1 VPILYR
7 HIRTDKQEVFYIG
20 IGENESR
27 AYDKKGRTRVWKNT
41 ANKGYE
47 TEILFED
54 LTWEQATEKEKEF
67 IALYGRKDLGL
78 GTLVNLTDGGEGT
91 IGYKHTEESKEKNR
105 IAASGRNNAFY
116 GKERPDHSK
125 RMQGDKNPCFGRV
138 GENHPMFGKTGY
150 WKGKNR
156 TDRAKQVTYDG
167 KEFES
172 QTALAKHLNKSKAY
186 VTKILKR
193 TIKL

>member
-1 VPILYR
+1 MPILYR

-27 AYDKKGRTRVWKNT
+27 AYNKKNRTRVWKNT

-54 LTWEQATEKEKEF
+54 LTWEQAAEKEKEF

-91 IGYKHTEESKEKNR
+91 IGYKHTQEAKEKNR
-105 IAASGRNNAFY
+105 IAASGKNNAFY
-116 GKERPDHSK
+116 GKERPDHSLK
-125 RMQGDKNPCFGRV
+125 MQGDKNPCFGRV
-138 GENHPMFGKTGY
+138 GDKNPAFGKPGY
-150 WKGKNR
+150 WKDKIGN
-156 TDRAKQVTYDG
+156 RAKQVTYEG
-167 KEFES
+167 KQFES
-172 QTALAKHLNKSKAY
+172 QTALAKYLNKSKAY

>member
-1 VPILYR
+1 MPILYR

-27 AYDKKGRTRVWKNT
+27 AYNKKNRTRVWKNT

-54 LTWEQATEKEKEF
+54 LTWEQAAEKEKEF

-91 IGYKHTEESKEKNR
+91 IGYRHTEEAKEKNR
-105 IAASGRNNAFY
+105 IAASGKNNAFY

-138 GENHPMFGKTGY
+138 GENHPMFGKPGY

-156 TDRAKQVTYDG
+156 IDRAKKVTYEG

-172 QTALAKHLNKSKAY
+172 QTALAKYLNKSKAY

>member
-27 AYDKKGRTRVWKNT
+27 AYNKKNRTRVWKNT

-54 LTWEQATEKEKEF
+54 VTWEQVIEKEKEF

-91 IGYKHTEESKEKNR
+91 IGYKHTDEAKEKNR
-105 IAASGRNNAFY
+105 LASTGKNNPWY
-116 GKERPDHSK
+116 KKERPDHSLK
-125 RMQGDKNPCFGRV
+125 MQVDKNPCFGRV
-138 GENHPMFGKTGY
+138 GDKNPAFGKPGY
-150 WKGKNR
+150 WTGR
-156 TDRAKQVTYDG
+156 IVSRAKQVTYEG
-167 KEFES
+167 KQFES
-172 QTALAKHLNKSKAY
+172 QTALAKYLNKSKAY

>member
-1 VPILYR
+1 MPILYR

-27 AYDKKGRTRVWKNT
+27 AYNKKNRTRVWKNT

-54 LTWEQATEKEKEF
+54 VTWEQVIEKEKEF
-67 IALYGRKDLGL
+67 IALYGRKNLGL

-91 IGYKHTEESKEKNR
+91 IGYKHTDEAKEKNR
-105 IAASGRNNAFY
+105 LASTGKNNPWY
-116 GKERPDHSK
+116 KKERPDHSLK
-125 RMQGDKNPCFGRV
+125 MQGDKNPCFGRV
-138 GENHPMFGKTGY
+138 GDKNPAFGKPGY
-150 WKGKNR
+150 WTGR
-156 TDRAKQVTYDG
+156 IGSRAKQVTYEG
-167 KEFES
+167 KQFES
-172 QTALAKHLNKSKAY
+172 QTALAKYLNKSKAY

>member
-1 VPILYR
+1 MPILYR

-27 AYDKKGRTRVWKNT
+27 AYNKKNRTRVWKNT

-54 LTWEQATEKEKEF
+54 VTWEQVIEKEKEF

-91 IGYKHTEESKEKNR
+91 IGYKHTDEAKEKNR
-105 IAASGRNNAFY
+105 LASTGKNNPWY
-116 GKERPDHSK
+116 KKERPDHSLK
-125 RMQGDKNPCFGRV
+125 MQGDKNPCFDRV
-138 GENHPMFGKTGY
+138 GDKNPAFGKPGY
-150 WKGKNR
+150 WTGR
-156 TDRAKQVTYDG
+156 IGSRAKQVTYEG
-167 KEFES
+167 KQFES
-172 QTALAKHLNKSKAY
+172 QTALAKYLNKSKAY

>member
-27 AYDKKGRTRVWKNT
+27 AYNKKNRTRVWKNT

-54 LTWEQATEKEKEF
+54 VTWEQVIEKEKEF

-91 IGYKHTEESKEKNR
+91 IGYKHTDEAKEKNR
-105 IAASGRNNAFY
+105 LASTGKNNPWY
-116 GKERPDHSK
+116 KKERPDHSLK
-125 RMQGDKNPCFGRV
+125 MQGDKNPCFGRV
-138 GENHPMFGKTGY
+138 GDKNPAFGKPGY
-150 WKGKNR
+150 WTGR
-156 TDRAKQVTYDG
+156 IGSRAKQVTYEG
-167 KEFES
+167 KQFES
-172 QTALAKHLNKSKAY
+172 QTALAKYLNKSKAY

>member
-1 VPILYR
+1 MPILYR
-7 HIRTDKQEVFYIG
+7 HIRTDKQQVFYIG

-27 AYDKKGRTRVWKNT
+27 AYDKKNRTRVWKNT

-91 IGYKHTEESKEKNR
+91 IGYKHTEEAKEKNR
-105 IAASGRNNAFY
+105 IAASGKNNAFY
-116 GKERPDHSK
+116 GKERPDQSE

-150 WKGKNR
+150 WKDKTGN
-156 TDRAKQVTYDG
+156 RAKQVTYDG

-172 QTALAKHLNKSKAY
+172 QTALAKYLNKSKAY
-186 VTKILKR
+186 VTKILK
-193 TIKL
+193 KNN

>member
-1 VPILYR
+1 MPILYR

-27 AYDKKGRTRVWKNT
+27 AYNKKNRTRVWKNT

-54 LTWEQATEKEKEF
+54 VTWEQVIEKEKEF

-91 IGYKHTEESKEKNR
+91 IGYKHTDEAKEKNR
-105 IAASGRNNAFY
+105 LASTGKNNPWY
-116 GKERPDHSK
+116 KKERPDHSLK
-125 RMQGDKNPCFGRV
+125 KQGDKNPCFGRV
-138 GENHPMFGKTGY
+138 GDKNPAFGKPGY
-150 WKGKNR
+150 WTGR
-156 TDRAKQVTYDG
+156 IGSRAKQVTYEG
-167 KEFES
+167 KQFES
-172 QTALAKHLNKSKAY
+172 QTALAKYLNKSKAY

>member
-1 VPILYR
+1 MPILYR

-27 AYDKKGRTRVWKNT
+27 AYNKKNRTRVWKNT

-54 LTWEQATEKEKEF
+54 VTWEQVIEKEKEF

-91 IGYKHTEESKEKNR
+91 IGYKHTDEAKEKNR
-105 IAASGRNNAFY
+105 LASTGKNNPWY
-116 GKERPDHSK
+116 KKERPDHSLK
-125 RMQGDKNPCFGRV
+125 MQGDKNPCFGRV
-138 GENHPMFGKTGY
+138 GDKNPAFGKPGY
-150 WKGKNR
+150 WTGR
-156 TDRAKQVTYDG
+156 IGSRAKQVTYEG
-167 KEFES
+167 KQFES
-172 QTALAKHLNKSKAY
+172 QTALAKYLNKSKAY

>member
-1 VPILYR
+1 MPILYR

-27 AYDKKGRTRVWKNT
+27 AYNKKNRTRVWKNT

-54 LTWEQATEKEKEF
+54 LTWEQAAEKEKEF

-91 IGYKHTEESKEKNR
+91 IGYRHTEEAKEKNR
-105 IAASGRNNAFY
+105 IAASGKNNALY

-138 GENHPMFGKTGY
+138 GENHPMFGKPGY
-150 WKGKNR
+150 WTGKIGN
-156 TDRAKQVTYDG
+156 RAKQVTYDR
-167 KEFES
+167 EQFES
-172 QTALAKHLNKSKAY
+172 QTALAKYLNKSKAY
-186 VTKILKR
+186 VTKILK
-193 TIKL
+193 KNN

>member
-1 VPILYR
+1 MPILYR

-27 AYDKKGRTRVWKNT
+27 AYNKKNRTRVWKNT

-54 LTWEQATEKEKEF
+54 VTWEQVIEKEKEF

-91 IGYKHTEESKEKNR
+91 IGYKHTDEAKEKNR
-105 IAASGRNNAFY
+105 LASTGKNNPWY
-116 GKERPDHSK
+116 KKERPDHSLK
-125 RMQGDKNPCFGRV
+125 MQVDKNPCFGRV
-138 GENHPMFGKTGY
+138 GDKNPAFGKPGY
-150 WKGKNR
+150 WTGR
-156 TDRAKQVTYDG
+156 IVSRAKQVTYEG
-167 KEFES
+167 KQFES
-172 QTALAKHLNKSKAY
+172 QTALAKYLNKSKAY

>member
-7 HIRTDKQEVFYIG
+7 HIRTDKQQVFYIG

-27 AYDKKGRTRVWKNT
+27 AYDKKGRSRVWKNT
-41 ANKGYE
+41 ASKGYE

-54 LTWEQATEKEKEF
+54 LTWEQAVEKEKEF

-91 IGYKHTEESKEKNR
+91 IGYKHTQEAKEKNR
-105 IAASGRNNAFY
+105 IAASGKNNAFY
-116 GKERPDHSK
+116 GKERPDHSLK
-125 RMQGDKNPCFGRV
+125 MQGDKNPCFGRV
-138 GENHPMFGKTGY
+138 GENHPMFGKPGY
-150 WKGKNR
+150 WKDKIGN
-156 TDRAKQVTYDG
+156 RAKQVTYEG

-172 QTALAKHLNKSKAY
+172 QTALAKYLNKSKAY